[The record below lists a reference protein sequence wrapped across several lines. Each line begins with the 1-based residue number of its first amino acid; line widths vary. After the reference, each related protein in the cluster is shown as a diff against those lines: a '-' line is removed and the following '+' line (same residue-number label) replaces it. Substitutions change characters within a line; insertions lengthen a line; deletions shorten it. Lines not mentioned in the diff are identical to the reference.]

1 MSSRFER
8 MFKEEYHKQNFHK
21 SQYHIDAETE
31 IIETLNEEMK
41 NENKSLDVDWNT
53 PQPQT
58 TIEYDTAYGLCS
70 NVFLKKLEDYGCSW
84 RVLRLPSLTDQIL
97 IKTMRIRSIQKTGV
111 NKVGDEIIDEL
122 IGIANYGVMAIIQH
136 RLGYVDSV
144 DSINN
149 DTIVQEYSK
158 TFNEV
163 FQLMLMK
170 NHDYGEAWRSMRVSS
185 MVDLILTKLLRIKQ
199 IENNDGKTIVSEG
212 VETNYADIVNYA
224 IFSIILLQN
233 ENNGK

>member
-1 MSSRFER
+1 MSEIIINIDDYEGMKKTLKRN
-8 MFKEEYHKQNFHK
+8 HN
-21 SQYHIDAETE
+21 IDAETE
-31 IIETLNEEMK
+31 I
-41 NENKSLDVDWNT
+41 NKMLAMEKDLLKLKKTSSSDR
-53 PQPQT
+53 T
-58 TIEYDTAYGLCS
+58 TVEYQKAYFLCS
-70 NVFLKKLEDYGCSW
+70 QIFTKKLKDYGCSW

-144 DSINN
+144 DSIG
-149 DTIVQEYSK
+149 DEEIIDEYNE
-158 TFNEV
+158 TFNDV
-163 FQLMLMK
+163 FELMLMK
-170 NHDYGEAWRSMRVSS
+170 NHDYGEAWRSMRISS

-212 VETNYADIVNYA
+212 VEANYVDIVNYA

-233 ENNGK
+233 ENDGK